1 MVCSRAGGWNAILMF
16 GDDYECVERLTEL
29 LGQNVELAP
38 DSIGDEVEAKKVTLK
53 VRVFSHFFV
62 VYC

>member
-1 MVCSRAGGWNAILMF
+1 MF